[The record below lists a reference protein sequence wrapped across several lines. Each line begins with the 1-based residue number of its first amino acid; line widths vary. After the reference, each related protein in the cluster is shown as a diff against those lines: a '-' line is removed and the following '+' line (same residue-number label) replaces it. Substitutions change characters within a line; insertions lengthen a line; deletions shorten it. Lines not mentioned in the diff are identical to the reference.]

1 MTLLNLLPFS
11 DLTLETARGYAL
23 VFTAELAQ
31 TLADVQTANGD
42 PRHQAVPALLT
53 DGRYMLSAD
62 LLTEV
67 GSNGLYRHGFG
78 HLPQELFPSVSVLP
92 IADAIALI
100 PTPDPYPA

>member
-1 MTLLNLLPFS
+1 MTLIDLLPFDNLS
-11 DLTLETARGYAL
+11 LEVSRGYAL
-23 VFTAELAQ
+23 VFDAALAQ
-31 TLADVQTANGD
+31 TLADVQSQYGD
-42 PRHQAVPALLT
+42 PRHQAVPVLLT

-67 GSNGLYRHGFG
+67 GPDGLYRHGFG

-100 PTPDPYPA
+100 PTHDPL